1 MGYKSWQ
8 RDKAEKNT
16 INYAKR
22 RQNNYGNVT
31 AFLFKFFFMGTAGF
45 LCSKLQWTTVYYSVL
60 QWTIVYYAVL
70 FDFGYYSAKIKS
82 VLLTVTKLFKFFF
95 CSHKKIYF
103 IQSKL
108 SFFKGL
114 QIYICNIKNVT
125 LLKMYFLVSGTFIF
139 VIFIWEARTE
149 NLHFGDILLCST
161 VSYNVL

>member
-95 CSHKKIYF
+95 VPIRKYTLYNQNFPFLKGYKYIYA
-103 IQSKL
+103 
-108 SFFKGL
+108 
-114 QIYICNIKNVT
+114 T
-125 LLKMYFLVSGTFIF
+125 
-139 VIFIWEARTE
+139 
-149 NLHFGDILLCST
+149 
-161 VSYNVL
+161 